1 MKKLLLSVSA
11 LALVGASMAQTPVGT
26 YVNNF
31 TLTDIDGNTQDL
43 YTYLN
48 AGKTVVIDVSAT
60 WCGPCWNY
68 HNTDALN
75 DFYLAHGPSGDNTAM
90 ALFIEGD
97 VTTNSAD
104 LNGTGSNTQGD
115 WVTGEDLPIIDLTTA
130 ASFTNSGLE
139 IPYFPVMYVICPN
152 RLVYQSGVAGAIG
165 TLAQLNTYIGDCPPA
180 ASQPSDVS
188 ALMYSGVG
196 YHCSGDYTPKVK
208 IQNYGTNPLTSAT
221 ITITQGGNTVSTG
234 TYSGN
239 LATYNVA
246 EVTCTPI
253 AGFTP
258 GTLDISVTTNNDAN
272 GGNNNLSATI
282 VSVPQV
288 TNNLTLDIKTD
299 FWPEEI
305 HWVIKDAANANVAGT
320 ANPTL
325 ASDTQY
331 NLNYILPSTGCYTFH
346 ITDDYGDGILNG
358 STVSGMA
365 TGAIDLH
372 DNNNVTIMDWIDYGY
387 GVDVPFKVV
396 TMGLE
401 TQEVADFQI
410 YPNPASDLVN
420 IDFQGT
426 GGNYA
431 VTITDLAGRT
441 VATQNIE
448 NAEGAQHVAVAV
460 NELKAGNYIVTI
472 KTDGAVSTQKVVIK

>member
-1 MKKLLLSVSA
+1 MKKLLLGVSA
-11 LALVGASMAQTPVGT
+11 FAFFGAAIAQTAVGT

-31 TLTDIDGNTQDL
+31 TLTDINGNSHDL
-43 YTYLN
+43 YSYLD

-68 HNTDALN
+68 HNTGALN

-97 VTTNSAD
+97 VSTTTPE
-104 LNGTGSNTQGD
+104 LNGVGASTQGD
-115 WVTGEDLPIIDLTTA
+115 WVTGESLPIIDLVTD
-130 ASFTNSGLE
+130 ASFTNSGLV

-152 RLVYQSGVAGAIG
+152 RLVSQSGVAGAIG
-165 TLAQLNTYIGDCPPA
+165 TLSALNGYIGDCPAA
-180 ASQPSDVS
+180 ASQPTDVS

-196 YHCSGDYTPKVK
+196 YHCSGNYTPKVK
-208 IQNYGTNPLTSAT
+208 IQNYGTTALTSAT

-239 LATYNVA
+239 LSTYNVA

-253 AGFTP
+253 ANFTP

-272 GGNNNLSATI
+272 SANNTLAATI
-282 VSVPQV
+282 VSVPQT
-288 TNNLTLDIKTD
+288 TNNLTLDLKTD
-299 FWPEEI
+299 FWSEEV
-305 HWVIKDAANANVAGT
+305 HWVIKDGANANVAGT
-320 ANPTL
+320 ANGTL
-325 ASDTQY
+325 ANDTQY
-331 NLNYILPSTGCYTFH
+331 NLNYILPTTGCYTFH

-358 STVSGMA
+358 ATNMGTA
-365 TGAIDLH
+365 TGMLNLH
-372 DNNNVTIMDWIDYGY
+372 DNNNVVIMDYIDYGF

-396 TMGLE
+396 TLGVE
-401 TQEVADFQI
+401 NQEIADFQI

-420 IDFQGT
+420 IDFEGK

-431 VTITDLAGRT
+431 VTITDLSGRT
-441 VATQNIE
+441 VATQNVE
-448 NAEGAQHVAVAV
+448 NAEGTQHVTVAV